1 MNQPYFNAINPL
13 EASREN
19 ALEPIA
25 DQTLCDLISTK
36 FNSVITSI
44 DGEDFTGDE
53 KELEVREDA
62 QSGIRG
68 GWGSASR
75 EVSRRADKAI
85 SSAVVSTNYFSKVN
99 LYANSKL
106 PPFLPPL
113 KLQVELVLDLQT

>member
-1 MNQPYFNAINPL
+1 MIID
-13 EASREN
+13 ASRAN
-19 ALEPIA
+19 ALEPAA
-25 DQTLCDLISTK
+25 DPALCDLISSK

-53 KELEVREDA
+53 KDLEVRDDG

-106 PPFLPPL
+106 PPYLPPL
-113 KLQVELVLDLQT
+113 KL